1 MKDGAVFDKKESD
14 LIEFVRGL
22 MDELYEDLEEEHD
35 YLTSDEA
42 VVEYIL
48 DHCEDEL
55 VEDEDEEE
63 ELSLEH

>member
-1 MKDGAVFDKKESD
+1 MNQ
-14 LIEFVRGL
+14 
-22 MDELYEDLEEEHD
+22 LYKDLEEEHD
-35 YLTSDEA
+35 YLTSDEV

-63 ELSLEH
+63 EVSLEH